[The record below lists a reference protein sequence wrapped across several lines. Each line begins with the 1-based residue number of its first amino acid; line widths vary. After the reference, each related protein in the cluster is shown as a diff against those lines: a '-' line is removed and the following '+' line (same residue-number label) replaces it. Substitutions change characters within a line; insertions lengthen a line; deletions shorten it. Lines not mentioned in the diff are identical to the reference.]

1 MSLSLLFFQLKR
13 CQFFILKQLKA
24 RNNWNVNFTGLPDLT
39 DNSLWK
45 NIAYYYEVEHNR
57 GMFYF

>member
-1 MSLSLLFFQLKR
+1 M
-13 CQFFILKQLKA
+13 
-24 RNNWNVNFTGLPDLT
+24 NNWNVNFTGLPDLN

-45 NIAYYYEVEHNR
+45 NIAYYYEIEHNR